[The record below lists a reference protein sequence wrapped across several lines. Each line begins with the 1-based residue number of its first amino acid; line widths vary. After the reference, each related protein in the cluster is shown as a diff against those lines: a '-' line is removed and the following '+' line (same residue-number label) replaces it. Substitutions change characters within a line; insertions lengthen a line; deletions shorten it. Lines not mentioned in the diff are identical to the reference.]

1 MKAELLLFTLLP
13 LAEKVLFQ
21 WPVLC
26 YFEQTSYSP
35 VFQLCTSH
43 LKPPQLLTPHWGIPG
58 ANQGFWP
65 RFYSISRGIHL
76 FSRLRYIECGGWA
89 GGLAGQWCGATVT
102 KDARSSGSLLIRQ
115 GDNRGQFHQE
125 IGFATIS
132 IHLVS
137 HTLSGGSALGAV
149 LIKANL

>member
-115 GDNRGQFHQE
+115 GDNRGHSSTRKLVLPRLVFTL
-125 IGFATIS
+125 FL
-132 IHLVS
+132 IHYQ
-137 HTLSGGSALGAV
+137 GSLLWV
-149 LIKANL
+149 QY